1 MPQISVLIPVYNA
14 GKYLPVCLESV
25 RAQTLTD
32 IEIICMDD
40 GSTDNSAAVL
50 REFAAREPRLKI
62 STQKNAG
69 VAVTRNRLMHA
80 AQGKYLAFIDADDT
94 VAQTYLEQL
103 YQAAETSGADI
114 TKCFFQ
120 EIREDGKQ
128 IFPAHCSGGFY
139 KKPSEFLAD
148 RFRAGYQDAVVW
160 GKLWRRDWLNSQNL
174 SFFPGRIAEDL
185 PFVVLAF
192 MVAGKIA
199 IVPECLYYYRKGIV
213 GAITANNQKM
223 AVDILRNLID
233 VRTQLHQRHLT
244 DPYVSYRWVKS
255 MVWSIAR
262 FRKFSGTFNQQH
274 QALLKEAWQL
284 IRRETEECFFCS
296 RVRWKLMFG
305 LVRLCGWRSVYVWTR
320 LFR

>member
-14 GKYLPVCLESV
+14 GKYLSACLESV

-32 IEIICMDD
+32 IEIICIDD

-120 EIREDGKQ
+120 EISEDGKH
-128 IFPAHCSGGFY
+128 IFPAHCSSGFY
-139 KKPSEFLAD
+139 KEPSADLAS
-148 RFRAGYQDAVVW
+148 RFISGKKDSIVPCKLFRRAWLEQTSLHFIEGRVV
-160 GKLWRRDWLNSQNL
+160 
-174 SFFPGRIAEDL
+174 EDL
-185 PFVVLAF
+185 PFITLAF
-192 MVAGKIA
+192 MLAKQ
-199 IVPECLYYYRKGIV
+199 IVYVPHVLYNYRKGQV
-213 GAITANNQKM
+213 GSITANSEKM
-223 AVDILRNLID
+223 AADCLANWITLGV
-233 VRTQLHQRHLT
+233 QLHQWELVNPEVSHLWIQAVT
-244 DPYVSYRWVKS
+244 Q
-255 MVWSIAR
+255 SIAR
-262 FRKFSGTFNQQH
+262 FHKFPRATRAKYQT
-274 QALLKEAWQL
+274 LLQESWQL

-296 RVRWKLMFG
+296 RVRWKLMFW
-305 LVRLCGWRSVYVWTR
+305 LVRLCGWRSVILWSRV
-320 LFR
+320 FR